1 MHVYSYKIDIN
12 PIMRLSIT
20 TKLLITL
27 VSVFGLVLIASTSY
41 QYLQQRDLLNSVLSE
56 QLHDKASNYF
66 DSLNMMMLTG
76 TMAQKETL
84 RQKALAQEGIEQVRV
99 LRADSVSKLYGP
111 GQDNQVPQDDYDQ
124 RALAGELV
132 IEPIE
137 ADWGKGIVVA
147 LPMKSSENYRGT
159 NCVSCHMAPEGEV
172 LGAIRLEYNLSHV
185 NSMVSKR
192 TIIAISIMSSL
203 GFIGLVLTLVLIRK
217 FIVRPV
223 QKTSAFMQSV
233 SETKDLSLRLSDK
246 QNDEIGQLSSAIN
259 SFMDTV
265 NESLV
270 KVQTTSHKVANSA
283 AELTHVAQVTDD
295 AASNQQQETADVQA
309 NIEQMQSQQLQVE
322 QATEDA
328 SSLITHTTTI
338 AEQSATQAHNASN
351 EIKSLVTDIES
362 VKESIVELN
371 DQTSE
376 VSSILE
382 VIKGV
387 AEQTNLLA
395 LNAAI
400 EAARAGEQGRGF
412 AVVADEV
419 RQLASRTSEAT
430 GSIESIIAQF
440 QKDSEASLRSV
451 DGVCETAHE
460 RSNNIEALSLAMS
473 EVVREMQQALAHAN
487 SIQQQ
492 TSNNAHLSHQVQ
504 NKVQVIT
511 QHANDTTESA
521 SQTRDISMNLEQ
533 LSEHLEALLAQ
544 FALSE
549 KK

>member
-1 MHVYSYKIDIN
+1 
-12 PIMRLSIT
+12 MRLTIT

-27 VSVFGLVLIASTSY
+27 VSVFGLVLIASTTY
-41 QYLQQRDLLNSVLSE
+41 QYLQQRELLNSVLSE

-84 RQKALAQEGIEQVRV
+84 RQKALAQDGIEQVRV
-99 LRADSVSKLYGP
+99 LRAEAVSKLYGP
-111 GQDNQVPQDDYDQ
+111 GQDNQAPQDNIDQ

-132 IEPIE
+132 IEPIN
-137 ADWGKGIVVA
+137 ADWGDGIVVA
-147 LPMKSSENYRGT
+147 LPMKSSEDYRGT
-159 NCVSCHMAPEGEV
+159 NCVACHMAAEGEV

-185 NSMVSKR
+185 NQMISQR
-192 TIIAISIMSSL
+192 TLIGLAIMSA
-203 GFIGLVLTLVLIRK
+203 FGLVGFLVTLALIRK
-217 FIVRPV
+217 IIVRPI
-223 QKTSAFMQSV
+223 QTTSGFMQSV
-233 SETKDLSLRLSDK
+233 SNTKDLSQRLNNQQK
-246 QNDEIGQLSSAIN
+246 DEIGQLSGAIN

-265 NESLV
+265 NTSLIQ
-270 KVQTTSHKVANSA
+270 VQSTSHQVASSA
-283 AELTHVAQVTDD
+283 TELTQVAQVTDD
-295 AASNQQQETADVQA
+295 AAINQQHETADVQA
-309 NIEQMQSQQLQVE
+309 NIERMQAQQVQIE

-328 SSLITHTTTI
+328 SSLIKHTTSI
-338 AEQSATQAHNASN
+338 AEQSALQAHNASD
-351 EIKSLVTDIES
+351 EIKHLVTDIET
-362 VKESIVELN
+362 VKQSIVELN

-400 EAARAGEQGRGF
+400 EAARAGDQGRGF

-440 QKDSEASLRSV
+440 QHDSEASLSSV
-451 DGVCETAHE
+451 DGVCETAHR
-460 RSNNIEALSLAMS
+460 RSSEIEALSQAMS
-473 EVVREMQQALAHAN
+473 EVVQEMQQALAHAN

-492 TSNNAHLSHQVQ
+492 TSSTSDLSQQVEG
-504 NKVQVIT
+504 KVQVIT
-511 QHANDTTESA
+511 RHANDTAESA
-521 SQTRDISMNLEQ
+521 TTTRDISMNLEQ
-533 LSEHLEALLAQ
+533 LSEHLEALLDQ
-544 FALSE
+544 FALST

>member
-1 MHVYSYKIDIN
+1 
-12 PIMRLSIT
+12 MRLTIT

-27 VSVFGLVLIASTSY
+27 VSVFGLVLVASTTY
-41 QYLQQRDLLNSVLSE
+41 QYLQQRELLNFVLSE

-84 RQKALAQEGIEQVRV
+84 RQKALAQDGIEQVRV
-99 LRADSVSKLYGP
+99 LRASAVSKLYGP
-111 GQDNQVPQDDYDQ
+111 GKENQTPTDDIDQ

-132 IEPIE
+132 IEPIQ
-137 ADWGKGIVVA
+137 ADWGSGIVVA
-147 LPMKSSENYRGT
+147 LPMKSSEDYRGT
-159 NCVSCHMAPEGEV
+159 NCVACHMAPEGEV

-185 NSMVSKR
+185 NQM
-192 TIIAISIMSSL
+192 ISQRSLIGLAIMSAF
-203 GFIGLVLTLVLIRK
+203 GFVGFLVTLALIRK
-217 FIVRPV
+217 IIVRPI
-223 QKTSAFMQSV
+223 QTTSGFMQSV
-233 SETKDLSLRLSDK
+233 SKTKDLTQRLDNQQK
-246 QNDEIGQLSSAIN
+246 DEIGQLSVAIN

-265 NESLV
+265 NHSLEQ
-270 KVQTTSHKVANSA
+270 VQSTSHQVASSA
-283 AELTHVAQVTDD
+283 TELTQVAQITDD
-295 AASNQQQETADVQA
+295 AAINQQQETADVQA
-309 NIEQMQSQQLQVE
+309 NIEQMQAQQLQIG

-328 SSLITHTTTI
+328 SSLIKHTTSI
-338 AEQSATQAHNASN
+338 AEQSAQQAHNASD
-351 EIKSLVTDIES
+351 EIKHLVTDIET
-362 VKESIVELN
+362 VKQSIVELN

-440 QKDSEASLRSV
+440 QHDSEASLSSV
-451 DGVCETAHE
+451 DGVCETAHR
-460 RSNNIEALSLAMS
+460 RSSEIEALSQAMS
-473 EVVREMQQALAHAN
+473 EVVQEMQQALAHAN
-487 SIQQQ
+487 RIQQQ
-492 TSNNAHLSHQVQ
+492 TSSTSDLSQQVEG
-504 NKVQVIT
+504 KVQVIT
-511 QHANDTTESA
+511 RHANDTAESA
-521 SQTRDISMNLEQ
+521 TTTRDISMNLEQ
-533 LSEHLEALLAQ
+533 LSEHLETLLDQ
-544 FALSE
+544 FALSI